1 MRRGVVFLAGLLAVL
16 LTVVAGSSGAASPQ
30 IRIAQVDSSRYP
42 LITATVIAPGSTKL
56 RAVPFVVKEGGHTV
70 TATQTGG
77 GAPAAI
83 GVAIDVSRS
92 MAGAPL
98 AAAKQAAASFVKAKR
113 NADTMAVYSF
123 GHEANPVH
131 GLDTDVNALGSS
143 LNQVTLDTVQGTAL
157 YDSVIQAS
165 SELGAASTLTKVL
178 VVLTDG
184 DDTTHTT
191 LASAVKAAKAGNVAI
206 DAIAIG
212 KGDHSALTSLARQTG
227 GHVFAADRSAAGIA
241 AVYKQIGT
249 EIRNT
254 YRLQYRSTADGVV
267 PLQVSLKGF
276 TAASQNI
283 DLTAPAAQIVANGGT
298 IAKISKR
305 SSAGLALALVIGLL
319 VLGVVLLMVR
329 MPRETVLARRL
340 DRYTTGERM
349 VIVERERGLSLRNL
363 LVLRGERSFGGS
375 AYFKRIAGLLER
387 ADMPMRAAEF
397 VAIQAGALLIVLLLA
412 LTFGLSIMYAAILA
426 LVAGFIPEFL
436 IRRKANKRRKR
447 FEDQLG
453 DALGAVAS
461 SLRAGQSFQQ
471 AMSTIAMDGPDPMA
485 KEFQRVETET
495 RLGRPADEALQSM
508 AERLASKNF
517 EFVVLAV
524 NIQRQV
530 GGSLSEILDMVS
542 DTVRGRVQFARKVKA
557 LTSMGRASAYV
568 LVGMPFFL
576 AAVIFLL
583 DRSYIRPLWA
593 QGTGHIMVLIG
604 LISMSLGAL
613 VCRKIVNFKY

>member
-1 MRRGVVFLAGLLAVL
+1 VRRSLAFVAGLAAVLAV
-16 LTVVAGSSGAASPQ
+16 VVGSAGAAPPKV
-30 IRIAQVDSSRYP
+30 RIAQVDSSRYP
-42 LITATVIAPGSTKL
+42 LITAVVIAPGSNKL
-56 RAVPFVVKEGGHTV
+56 SSVPLRVSEAGKSVP
-70 TATQTGG
+70 ATQTGG

-92 MAGAPL
+92 MDGAPL
-98 AAAKQAAASFVKAKR
+98 AAAKQAAASFVRAKR
-113 NADTMAVYSF
+113 PADTMAIYSF
-123 GHEANPVH
+123 GHEANPVQ
-131 GLDTDVNALGSS
+131 GLDTDVNVLGSS
-143 LNQVTLDTVQGTAL
+143 MNQVTLDTVQGTAL

-165 SELGAASTLTKVL
+165 SVIGAAPTLTKVL

-184 DDTTHTT
+184 DDTTKTK
-191 LASAVKAAKAGNVAI
+191 LGAAVRAAHAGNVTI

-212 KGDHSALTSLARQTG
+212 KGNHAALTSLAKQTG

-241 AVYKQIGT
+241 AVYRQIAS

-254 YRLQYRSTADGVV
+254 YRLQYTSHANGLV
-267 PLQVSLKGF
+267 PLEVSLKGY
-276 TAASQNI
+276 TPASRTI
-283 DLTAPAAQIVANGGT
+283 DVTAPAAQIVAAGGT
-298 IAKISKR
+298 IAKFSNR
-305 SSAGLALALVIGLL
+305 SSAGLALALVIGLVVLGL
-319 VLGVVLLMVR
+319 VLLLVR
-329 MPRETVLARRL
+329 VPRETILARRL
-340 DRYTTGERM
+340 DRYTTGER
-349 VIVERERGLSLRNL
+349 VVLEERERGLSLRNL
-363 LVLRGERSFGGS
+363 LILRGERSFGGS
-375 AYFKRIAGLLER
+375 SYFKKVAVLLER

-397 VAIQAGALLIVLLLA
+397 VAIQAGAFLVLLLVA
-412 LTFGLSIMYAAILA
+412 LVFGLGILYALILGVVGG
-426 LVAGFIPEFL
+426 LVPQFL
-436 IRRKANKRRKR
+436 VRRKANGRRKR

-453 DALGAVAS
+453 DALSAVAS

-508 AERLASKNF
+508 ADRLASKNF

-542 DTVRGRVQFARKVKA
+542 DTVRGRVQFARKVRA

-576 AAVIFLL
+576 AGIIFLL

-593 QGTGHIMVLIG
+593 NGTGHIMVLIG
-604 LISMSLGAL
+604 LISMAMGAL

>member
-1 MRRGVVFLAGLLAVL
+1 MRRALAFVAGLAAV
-16 LTVVAGSSGAASPQ
+16 LTVVAGSAGAASPKV
-30 IRIAQVDSSRYP
+30 RIAQVDTTRYP
-42 LITATVIAPGSTKL
+42 LITAVVIAPGSNKL
-56 RAVPFVVKEGGHTV
+56 SSVPLKVREGGKAV

-92 MAGAPL
+92 MEGAPL
-98 AAAKQAAASFVKAKR
+98 VAAKKAAASFVKAKR
-113 NADTMAVYSF
+113 PADTMSIYSF

-143 LNQVTLDTVQGTAL
+143 MNQVTLDTVQGTAL

-165 SELGAASTLTKVL
+165 SEIGNAPTLTKVL

-184 DDTTHTT
+184 DDTTNVK
-191 LASAVKAAKAGNVAI
+191 LGAAVKAAKAGNVTI

-212 KGDHSALTSLARQTG
+212 RGNHAALTSLTKQTG
-227 GHVFAADRSAAGIA
+227 GHVFASDRTAAGIA
-241 AVYKQIGT
+241 AVYRQIAS

-254 YRLQYRSTADGVV
+254 YRLQYNSHADGLV
-267 PLQVSLKGF
+267 PLEVSLKGY
-276 TAASQNI
+276 TSATRQI
-283 DLTAPAAQIVANGGT
+283 DLTAPAAQIVAAGGT
-298 IAKISKR
+298 IAKFSNK
-305 SSAGLALALVIGLL
+305 SSAGLGLALVIGLL
-319 VLGVVLLMVR
+319 VLAVVLLLVR
-329 MPRETVLARRL
+329 VPRETVLARRL
-340 DRYTTGERM
+340 DRYTTGER
-349 VIVERERGLSLRNL
+349 VVLEERERGLSLRNL
-363 LVLRGERSFGGS
+363 LILRGERSFGGS
-375 AYFKRIAGLLER
+375 SYFKKVAVLLER

-397 VAIQAGALLIVLLLA
+397 VAIQAGAFLILLLIA
-412 LTFGLSIMYAAILA
+412 LVFGLGILYALILGVVGG
-426 LVAGFIPEFL
+426 LVPQFL
-436 IRRKANKRRKR
+436 VRRRANARRKR

-453 DALGAVAS
+453 DALSAVAS

-508 AERLASKNF
+508 ADRLASKNF

-542 DTVRGRVQFARKVKA
+542 DTVRGRVQFARKVRA

-576 AAVIFLL
+576 AGIIFLL

-593 QGTGHIMVLIG
+593 NSTGHIMVLVG
-604 LISMSLGAL
+604 LISMAMGAL

>member
-1 MRRGVVFLAGLLAVL
+1 MRRALALVAGLAVVLAA
-16 LTVVAGSSGAASPQ
+16 VAGTSGAASHAL
-30 IRIAQVDSSRYP
+30 RIAQVDTSRYP
-42 LITATVIAPGSTKL
+42 LITAVVVAPGSDKL
-56 RAVPFVVKEGGHTV
+56 RSVPLEVSEGGSSV

-92 MAGAPL
+92 MEGAPL
-98 AAAKQAAASFVKAKR
+98 AAAKQAASSFVKAKR
-113 NADTMAVYSF
+113 APDSMAVYSF

-131 GLDTDVNALGSS
+131 GLDTDINALGSS
-143 LNQVTLDTVQGTAL
+143 LDQVQLDTVQGTAL

-165 SELGAASTLTKVL
+165 SELGAAPTLTKVL

-184 DDTTHTT
+184 DDTSKTK
-191 LASAVKAAKAGNVAI
+191 LGAAVRAAKAANVAV

-212 KGDHSALTSLARQTG
+212 SSKHPALTSLARQTG
-227 GHVFAADRSAAGIA
+227 GHVFAADRSAAGIS
-241 AVYKQIGT
+241 AVYKQIGA

-254 YRLQYRSTADGVV
+254 YRLQYHSHADGLV
-267 PLQVSLKGF
+267 PLRVSLKGY
-276 TAASQNI
+276 TPATQKI
-283 DLTAPAAQIVANGGT
+283 DLTAPAAQIVAAGGT
-298 IAKISKR
+298 ISKISKR
-305 SSAGLALALVIGLL
+305 SSAGLALAIVIGLL

-329 MPRETVLARRL
+329 IPRETVLARRL

-349 VIVERERGLSLRNL
+349 VVVERERGLSLRNL

-375 AYFKRIAGLLER
+375 AYFKHVARLLER

-397 VAIQAGALLIVLLLA
+397 VAIQAGLTVILLLIGFVVGLGILFPLVLA
-412 LTFGLSIMYAAILA
+412 
-426 LVAGFIPEFL
+426 VVGFMLPQVFV
-436 IRRKANKRRKR
+436 RRKANARRKR

-453 DALGAVAS
+453 DTLTAVAS

-471 AMSTIAMDGPDPMA
+471 AMSTISLDGPEPIA

-508 AERLASKNF
+508 ADRLGSKNF

-530 GGSLSEILDMVS
+530 GGSLSEILDMVA
-542 DTVRGRVQFARKVKA
+542 DTVRGRVQFARKVRA
-557 LTSMGRASAYV
+557 LTAMGRASAYV
-568 LVGMPFFL
+568 LVGMPFGL
-576 AAVIFLL
+576 ALMIFLI
-583 DRSYIRPLWA
+583 DRSYLRPLWA
-593 QGTGHIMVLIG
+593 ESAGHIMVIVG
-604 LISMSLGAL
+604 LISMTFGGI
-613 VCRKIVNFKY
+613 VTRKIVNFKY

>member
-1 MRRGVVFLAGLLAVL
+1 MRRVLAFAAALAAVL
-16 LTVVAGSSGAASPQ
+16 TIGAAGAGAAPPQ
-30 IRIAQVDSSRYP
+30 VRIAQVDTSRYP
-42 LITATVIAPGSTKL
+42 LITAVVVAPGSNKL
-56 RAVPFVVKEGGHTV
+56 RSVPLKVTEGGSAV

-92 MAGAPL
+92 MEGAPL
-98 AAAKQAAASFVKAKR
+98 VAAKAAAASFVKAKR
-113 NADTMAVYSF
+113 VTDTMAVYSF

-143 LNQVTLDTVQGTAL
+143 MNQVTLDTVRGTAL

-165 SELGAASTLTKVL
+165 SELGSAPTLTKVL

-184 DDTTHTT
+184 DDTTTT
-191 LASAVKAAKAGNVAI
+191 KLAAAVKAAKAGNVAI

-212 KGDHSALTSLARQTG
+212 SGRHAALTSLARQTG
-227 GHVFAADRSAAGIA
+227 GHVFAADRSSAGIA
-241 AVYKQIGT
+241 AVYRQIAA

-254 YRLQYRSTADGVV
+254 YRLQYSSHADGLV
-267 PLQVSLKGF
+267 PLQVSLKGYRSA
-276 TAASQNI
+276 TQNI
-283 DLTAPAAQIVANGGT
+283 DLTAPAAQIVAAGGT

-305 SSAGLALALVIGLL
+305 SSTGLALSFVIGLL
-319 VLGVVLLMVR
+319 VLALVLLVVR
-329 MPRETVLARRL
+329 LPRETVLARRL
-340 DRYTTGERM
+340 ERYTTGER
-349 VIVERERGLSLRNL
+349 VAVVERERGLSLRNL
-363 LVLRGERSFGGS
+363 LILRGERSFGGS
-375 AYFKRIAGLLER
+375 SYFKKVAVLLER

-397 VAIQAGALLIVLLLA
+397 VAIQAGAGLIVLLIGMA
-412 LTFGLSIMYAAILA
+412 AGLGILYSLILA
-426 LVAGFIPEFL
+426 VVAGFVPHFVV
-436 IRRKANKRRKR
+436 RRKANARRKR

-453 DALGAVAS
+453 DALSAVAS

-471 AMSTIAMDGPDPMA
+471 AMSTIALDGPDPMA

-508 AERLASKNF
+508 AERLESKNF

-542 DTVRGRVQFARKVKA
+542 DTVRGRVQFARKVRA
-557 LTSMGRASAYV
+557 LTAMGRASAYV

-576 AAVIFLL
+576 AAIIFLI

-593 QGTGHIMVLIG
+593 QSVGHIMVLIG
-604 LISMSLGAL
+604 LVSMTLGAI

>member
-1 MRRGVVFLAGLLAVL
+1 MRRTLAFLAGLVAVL
-16 LTVVAGSSGAASPQ
+16 TIVAGSSGAASPKL
-30 IRIAQVDSSRYP
+30 RIAQVDTSRYP
-42 LITATVIAPGSTKL
+42 LITAVVIAPGSNKL
-56 RAVPFVVKEGGHTV
+56 PSVPLKVSEGSHAV

-92 MAGAPL
+92 MEGAPL
-98 AAAKQAAASFVKAKR
+98 IAAKRAAASFVKAKR
-113 NADTMAVYSF
+113 NADSMAIFSF

-131 GLDTDVNALGSS
+131 GLDSDVNALGSS
-143 LNQVTLDTVQGTAL
+143 MNQVTLDTVQGTAL
-157 YDSVIQAS
+157 YDSVIQA
-165 SELGAASTLTKVL
+165 ASALAPAPTLTKVL

-184 DDTTHTT
+184 DDTSKTK
-191 LASAVKAAKAGNVAI
+191 LGAAVKAAKAANVSI

-212 KGDHSALTSLARQTG
+212 SGSHAALTSLARQTG

-241 AVYKQIGT
+241 SVYRQIGA

-254 YRLQYRSTADGVV
+254 YRLQYTSHADGLV
-267 PLQVSLKGF
+267 PLQVSLKGY
-276 TAASQNI
+276 TPATHTI
-283 DLTAPAAQIVANGGT
+283 DLTAPAAQIVAAGGT
-298 IAKISKR
+298 ISKFSKR
-305 SSAGLALALVIGLL
+305 SSSGMALALVIGLIVLGL
-319 VLGVVLLMVR
+319 VLLIVR
-329 MPRETVLARRL
+329 VPRETVLARRL

-349 VIVERERGLSLRNL
+349 IVEERKKGLSLRNL

-375 AYFKRIAGLLER
+375 AYFKKVAVLLER

-397 VAIQAGALLIVLLLA
+397 VAIQAGAFIVVILLA
-412 LTFGLSIMYAAILA
+412 LLFGLGILYALILGVVGA
-426 LVAGFIPEFL
+426 VAPQFIV
-436 IRRKANKRRKR
+436 RRKANARRKR

-453 DALGAVAS
+453 DALSAVAA

-471 AMSTIAMDGPDPMA
+471 AMSTIAMDGPDPMS

-530 GGSLSEILDMVS
+530 GGSLSEILEMVS
-542 DTVRGRVQFARKVKA
+542 DTVRGRVQFARKVRA

-576 AAVIFLL
+576 AGIIFLL

-593 QGTGHIMVLIG
+593 QSAGHIMVLIG
-604 LISMSLGAL
+604 LVSMSLGAL

>member
-1 MRRGVVFLAGLLAVL
+1 MRRALALLAGLVAVL
-16 LTVVAGSSGAASPQ
+16 TILAGSSGAASPKL
-30 IRIAQVDSSRYP
+30 RIAQVDTSRYP
-42 LITATVIAPGSTKL
+42 LITAVVIAPGSSKL
-56 RAVPFVVKEGGHTV
+56 PSVPLQVSEGGSSV

-92 MAGAPL
+92 MEGAPL
-98 AAAKQAAASFVKAKR
+98 TAAKRAAASFVKAKR
-113 NADTMAVYSF
+113 SADSMAVYSF

-131 GLDTDVNALGSS
+131 GLDTDANVLSSS
-143 LNQVTLDTVQGTAL
+143 LDQVTLDTVQGTAL

-165 SELGAASTLTKVL
+165 SELGGAPTLTKVL

-184 DDTTHTT
+184 DDTTKTT
-191 LASAVKAAKAGNVAI
+191 LAAAVKAAKAGNVAI

-212 KGDHSALTSLARQTG
+212 KDNHTALTSLARRTG

-241 AVYKQIGT
+241 AVYKQIGA

-254 YRLQYRSTADGVV
+254 YRLQYTSHADGLV
-267 PLQVSLKGF
+267 PLQVSLKGYSSA
-276 TAASQNI
+276 TEQI
-283 DLTAPAAQIVANGGT
+283 DLSAPAAQIVANGGT

-305 SSAGLALALVIGLL
+305 SSTGMALALVIGLL
-319 VLGVVLLMVR
+319 VLGLVLLLVR
-329 MPRETVLARRL
+329 VPRETVLARRL
-340 DRYTTGERM
+340 DRYTTGERV
-349 VIVERERGLSLRNL
+349 VIEERERGLSLRNL

-375 AYFKRIAGLLER
+375 AYFKRVAVLLER

-397 VAIQAGALLIVLLLA
+397 VAIQVGAVLVLLLLA
-412 LTFGLSIMYAAILA
+412 LVFGLGILYAAILGVA
-426 LVAGFIPEFL
+426 AGFVPHFFV
-436 IRRKANKRRKR
+436 RRKANARRKR

-453 DALGAVAS
+453 DALSAVAS

-471 AMSTIAMDGPDPMA
+471 AMSTIALDGPDPMS

-542 DTVRGRVQFARKVKA
+542 DTVRGRVQFARKVRA

-576 AAVIFLL
+576 AAIIFLL

-593 QGTGHIMVLIG
+593 QSTGHIMVLVG
-604 LISMSLGAL
+604 LISMGMGAL